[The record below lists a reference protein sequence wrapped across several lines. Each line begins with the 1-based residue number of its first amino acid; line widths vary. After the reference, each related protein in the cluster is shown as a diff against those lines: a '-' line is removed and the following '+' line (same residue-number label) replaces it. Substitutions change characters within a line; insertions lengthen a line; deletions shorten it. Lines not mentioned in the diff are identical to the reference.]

1 MNNFYILISI
11 IVTIC
16 IIIQTVCLI
25 SLEINRQRAKS
36 KDEKFIDLQILYTS
50 KLLERIINER

>member
-11 IVTIC
+11 IFTIC

-25 SLEINRQRAKS
+25 SLEINRQRVKS

-50 KLLERIINER
+50 KLLERIINDR